1 MLTTSRCRQRMRQP
15 FPEASDPQLIRNPS
29 EAENT
34 KERLNS
40 RIPKESISALVP
52 EAASESLP
60 LIPLVV
66 RENLHATMDPRTTLD
81 GMYQPPAE
89 LLANNT
95 TPSPD
100 PRSLIS
106 QRNPSNNN
114 LNTSAEGYRE
124 LQPMKVQHGSRNG
137 HLHIQ
142 HEPAPSGHSYHNP
155 ELLPTQGLHTQ
166 STDSTA
172 QLRENITQV
181 LPEGDIKENQ
191 QSAPDVENRQQAHDY
206 MDDHQAATSDAQHS
220 HVHNRGPSS
229 DLQIASHPEP
239 PAQSRL
245 GNLISR
251 PLKEEEI
258 RLPNISDSTTLPAN
272 HSAKI
277 KKSKG
282 KQKDQASSS
291 AHSAISHAAE
301 SRLRQDVSK
310 PSQKYREFLSHGEGF
325 FDELDKCEKQAEYI
339 ESQKAEIEK
348 LKGSGAEFQSK
359 ITFLEEEKRELKEK
373 MKKLKNASIK
383 YHTHMN
389 EVVNAQKILLLEAK
403 YIHNGTEAVRKDAI
417 EFADE
422 IKKMKARPN
431 EIAMRQ
437 ATAVKD
443 AAKQMKDIVEEN
455 KDIKV
460 ELVKSKYL

>member
-1 MLTTSRCRQRMRQP
+1 M
-15 FPEASDPQLIRNPS
+15 
-29 EAENT
+29 ENT
-34 KERLNS
+34 KKRLNS
-40 RIPKESISALVP
+40 QIHKEFISASVP
-52 EAASESLP
+52 EAVSEILH

-66 RENLHATMDPRTTLD
+66 SENLHATMDFNTTLD
-81 GMYQPPAE
+81 GIDQPPAE

-100 PRSLIS
+100 QHSLIS
-106 QRNPSNNN
+106 QRIPSNNN
-114 LNTSAEGYRE
+114 LNTSAKVQRE
-124 LQPMKVQHGSRNG
+124 LQLVKDQHGSRNG
-137 HLHIQ
+137 HSHIQ
-142 HEPAPSGHSYHNP
+142 HEPAQSGHSYHNS

-166 STDSTA
+166 STDSMS
-172 QLRENITQV
+172 QLRETITQV
-181 LPEGDIKENQ
+181 LPEGHMEANQ
-191 QSAPDVENRQQAHDY
+191 QSAPNVESRQQAHHY
-206 MDDHQAATSDAQHS
+206 MDGHQAATSDAQHS

-229 DLQIASHPEP
+229 DLQITSHPEP

-245 GNLISR
+245 GNFISR
-251 PLKEEEI
+251 PLKEDEFC
-258 RLPNISDSTTLPAN
+258 LPNISDSTTLQAN
-272 HSAKI
+272 QSAKI
-277 KKSKG
+277 KKSKS

-291 AHSAISHAAE
+291 AISAVSHAAE
-301 SRLRQDVSK
+301 SRPRQDVSK

-325 FDELDKCEKQAEYI
+325 LDELDKCEKQAEYI

-348 LKGSGAEFQSK
+348 LKGSGAEFQNK
-359 ITFLEEEKRELKEK
+359 ITILEEEKRELKEK
-373 MKKLKNASIK
+373 MKKLKNVSIK

-403 YIHNGTEAVRKDAI
+403 YIHTGTEAMRKDAL

-431 EIAMRQ
+431 EIATRQ
-437 ATAVKD
+437 ATAIKD